1 MATPL
6 TLRILSNSG
15 DTTKNS
21 PLTNTEVDGNFI
33 ALDNN
38 KVDKGG
44 DTITG
49 DLTVTG
55 NTASNHAASTS
66 VTFTTAST
74 AQIPVD
80 TFAASVYRSAK
91 YFVQMTSGAA
101 YHVTELN
108 VVHNGTTAYV
118 VEYGENKTATSLGA
132 FDADVSGVN
141 VRLLFTSVNA
151 VTTVKVNRLAIF
163 S

>member
-15 DTTKNS
+15 DSTKNS
-21 PLTNTEVDGNFI
+21 PLTNSEVDNNFI

-38 KVDKGG
+38 KVDKAG

-49 DLTVTG
+49 DLVVTG
-55 NTASNHAASTS
+55 STSSNHAASTS
-66 VTFTTAST
+66 GTLTTSST
-74 AQIPVD
+74 AQVAVD

-91 YFVQMTSGAA
+91 YFAQIVSGSA

-118 VEYGENKTATSLGA
+118 VEYGENKTGAVLGS
-132 FDADVSGVN
+132 FNADISGVD
-141 VRLLFTSVNA
+141 VRLLFTAVNA